1 MVCGVLCSF
10 LACATDGRCLEVC
23 YESLRA
29 TRAIFGSRN
38 SYCIKAQRN
47 KLLCTKS
54 FLRGKLYKNHSSSCY
69 EQASNSL
76 YGLKKGESSRL

>member
-29 TRAIFGSRN
+29 TRAIFGSCN
-38 SYCIKAQRN
+38 SYYIKAQRS
-47 KLLCTKS
+47 KLLCTNL
-54 FLRGKLYKNHSSSCY
+54 FLRGKLYKNHSSSRY
-69 EQASNSL
+69 KQASNSL
-76 YGLKKGESSRL
+76 